1 MYFIFCRLQRNELS
15 AEKSQLFQN
24 GPVLSSTPFARQSSL
39 QQELEAQEVPV
50 HAHACIIFYTYA
62 ESTNPGH
69 WANIPSVSMILYVC
83 FCFVF

>member
-50 HAHACIIFYTYA
+50 HAHACILYLCRIHQPWALGKYTLC
-62 ESTNPGH
+62 EH
-69 WANIPSVSMILYVC
+69 DIVC
-83 FCFVF
+83 LFFVLFF